1 MDERVE
7 LKIDVFDQKGQVA
20 RVLRSLT
27 IRELI
32 EEILLEF
39 KEFEFLDSHAP
50 WNYDLVTR
58 EENTPLDPAQTVAEH
73 HLSRGTELALVEK
86 LSLPQEGARPMP
98 GNAYLLYIRKSETD
112 SNRVFKLNWQPAIIG
127 RPDTLQPQNNLLAV
141 NLEPFP
147 TGLRVSRRH
156 AKIYAE
162 DGRYYLES
170 LSSNA
175 TLVNDDPQPL
185 AGARELREGD
195 TIYLERSGITLKFIT
210 RPAEEAGSV
219 ESGRSIAD

>member
-7 LKIDVFDQKGQVA
+7 LKIDVFDKKSQPA

-39 KEFEFLDSHAP
+39 NEFEFLDSHAP
-50 WNYDLVTR
+50 WNYDLVMK
-58 EENTPLDPAQTVAEH
+58 EDDAPLAPMRTVAEL

-86 LSLPQEGARPMP
+86 LSLPQEGATTMP
-98 GNAYLLYIRKSETD
+98 GNVYLLYMPKSETE
-112 SNRVFKLNWQPAIIG
+112 NNHVFKLNWQPAIIG
-127 RPDTLQPQNNLLAV
+127 RPDTKQPQNHLLAV
-141 NLEPFP
+141 NLESFP

-156 AKIYAE
+156 AKIYTR
-162 DGRYYLES
+162 DGDYYVES
-170 LSSNA
+170 LSNNP

-185 AGARELREGD
+185 AGARRLEPGD
-195 TIYLERSGITLKFIT
+195 VILLERSDIALKFIT
-210 RPAEEAGSV
+210 RPDGQEEG
-219 ESGRSIAD
+219 